1 MAAACRFFAAGVDAL
16 QGVSHP
22 YGSTPTAE
30 RMEVDRMTVEVRALL
45 IVTAEDD
52 GWADLVLRRVREA
65 RLAHAHVV
73 VVEQSRELV
82 DE

>member
-1 MAAACRFFAAGVDAL
+1 
-16 QGVSHP
+16 
-22 YGSTPTAE
+22 
-30 RMEVDRMTVEVRALL
+30 MTVEVRALL